1 MGSIVIE
8 RTFDGLMLMV
18 LMLLLVVLFPKTHF
32 LGGMALST
40 GLVFLALAAGITF
53 YSFATEGT
61 HRVID
66 RILRILPRRFEG
78 FINHRL
84 KSFLHGIRGIWTV
97 EGGVKATMYT
107 LLIWTLEISAV
118 ALVLISFGV
127 QLPLTGY
134 LLVLTLASLSTA
146 LPSGPAYV
154 GPYQYA
160 FILALGFFAISQ
172 EMALAISIAAQ
183 VSLLGSVTIIGVIL
197 LLREQLRTGP
207 LPSRKKSET
216 SLEKDTRINVPPS

>member
-1 MGSIVIE
+1 MGSIVTE

-18 LMLLLVVLFPKTHF
+18 LMLLLLVSFPKTHF

-40 GLVFLALAAGITF
+40 GLVFVALTAGIAF
-53 YSFATEGT
+53 YSFTTEAT

-66 RILRILPRRFEG
+66 RILRILPRRFEW
-78 FINHRL
+78 FINCRL
-84 KSFLHGIRGIWTV
+84 KSFLQGIRGISTV

-107 LLIWTLEISAV
+107 LLVWTLEISAV

-207 LPSRKKSET
+207 LPSRKKLET
-216 SLEKDTRINVPPS
+216 SLEKDTRTNVPPS